1 MIKFFHKIT
10 KEGLIMS
17 RKSLAELYLSNSEFS
32 ASINTFV
39 STLNDTMRKTHY
51 DEFSSLSA
59 SYIERLGKL
68 SVPPTLRLDL
78 TSCIIGNSVTSSVIS
93 ASANVMK
100 ELLQDAT
107 VPSISLSNDDF
118 VIVDQ
123 EIIKEYEFPETIAIP
138 IGHNRAKIKFGT
150 LISIIGIIISIFS
163 ALPSKSEQEQIALQ
177 KTEVQTLSQI
187 LENTEST
194 SQKTSEQLNAL
205 KEAVDGL
212 NSRVANIEQYQKESS
227 QSGKNG
233 ITNK

>member
-212 NSRVANIEQYQKESS
+212 NSRVANIEQSQKENSE
-227 QSGKNG
+227 SGNSGTKN
-233 ITNK
+233 K

>member
-1 MIKFFHKIT
+1 
-10 KEGLIMS
+10 MS

-212 NSRVANIEQYQKESS
+212 NSRVANIEQSQKENSE
-227 QSGKNG
+227 SGNSGTKN
-233 ITNK
+233 K

>member
-1 MIKFFHKIT
+1 
-10 KEGLIMS
+10 MS
-17 RKSLAELYLSNSEFS
+17 RNSLAELYLSNSKFS

-59 SYIERLGKL
+59 CYIEQLSKL

-138 IGHNRAKIKFGT
+138 IGHNRAKIKFET

-177 KTEVQTLSQI
+177 KAEVQILSQI

-194 SQKTSEQLNAL
+194 SPETSEELNAL
-205 KEAVDGL
+205 NEAVDGL

>member
-1 MIKFFHKIT
+1 
-10 KEGLIMS
+10 MS

>member
-1 MIKFFHKIT
+1 
-10 KEGLIMS
+10 MS

-177 KTEVQTLSQI
+177 KTEVQTISQI

-212 NSRVANIEQYQKESS
+212 NSRVANIEQSQKENSE
-227 QSGKNG
+227 SGNSGTKN
-233 ITNK
+233 K

>member
-1 MIKFFHKIT
+1 
-10 KEGLIMS
+10 MS
-17 RKSLAELYLSNSEFS
+17 RKSLAELYLSNSKFS

>member
-1 MIKFFHKIT
+1 
-10 KEGLIMS
+10 MS

-138 IGHNRAKIKFGT
+138 IGHNRAKIKFET

-212 NSRVANIEQYQKESS
+212 NSRVANIEQSQKENSE
-227 QSGKNG
+227 SGNSGTKN
-233 ITNK
+233 K